1 MFEIKVNAKI
11 IGLGTIDGTPQV
23 EFKSA
28 DKPEYYFQIP
38 MAESEV
44 VKFKL
49 YETLTLTIT
58 GIGWNEN

>member
-1 MFEIKVNAKI
+1 MFEIKVKATV
-11 IGLGTIDGTPQV
+11 IGFGIIDGTSQA

>member
-1 MFEIKVNAKI
+1 MFEIKVKAKI

-23 EFKSA
+23 EFESV
-28 DKPEYYFQIP
+28 DMPDYYWQIL

-44 VKFKL
+44 VKFKM
-49 YETLTLTIT
+49 YETVTLTIT